1 MSDIT
6 ATIAEKNGLNKD
18 NIDWVIPH
26 QANLRIIDAVASRL
40 EVPLEKVMINI
51 QRYGNTSACYTSVV
65 SLGLRKAAEERR

>member
-6 ATIAEKNGLNKD
+6 ATIAANNGLNKD

-40 EVPLEKVMINI
+40 EVPLDKVMIV
-51 QRYGNTSACYTSVV
+51 RSSCCYDYRVNVV
-65 SLGLRKAAEERR
+65 RI

>member
-40 EVPLEKVMINI
+40 EVPLE
-51 QRYGNTSACYTSVV
+51 R
-65 SLGLRKAAEERR
+65 